1 MNLVRLKILIT
12 LIRYNMENGTK
23 IKSLSI
29 NISTKALIV
38 NRLRGKRYS

>member
-23 IKSLSI
+23 IKSLNI